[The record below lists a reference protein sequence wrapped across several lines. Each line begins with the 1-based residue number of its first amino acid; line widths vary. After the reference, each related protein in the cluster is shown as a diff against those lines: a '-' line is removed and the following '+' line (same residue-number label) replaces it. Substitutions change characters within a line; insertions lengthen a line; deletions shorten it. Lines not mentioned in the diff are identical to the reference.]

1 MTTAR
6 TIVTRAL
13 KEMAYFA
20 EGESPSAEAINDGL
34 DALNGLIASWHN
46 NGLLIY
52 YPPGTNWRGE
62 WVSGRLYAAND
73 GVSRNGCTYSCST
86 DHTSTDDDKPGQ
98 SVNSGTYWT
107 LYAETAMTLNSTLF
121 FDASFERGIVSM
133 LAMDLSSLFNV
144 TPSPMTVVKAKDG
157 LNAIYGRYFNVP
169 LASSDP
175 ALTRMPSQIWPYT
188 IPAVS
193 N

>member
-6 TIVTRAL
+6 TIVTRAM
-13 KEMAYFA
+13 KELMYLA
-20 EGESPSAEAINDGL
+20 EGESPTAEAIADGL
-34 DALNGLIASWHN
+34 VALNGMIASWHN

-73 GVSRNGCTYSCST
+73 GVCRNGCTYSCT
-86 DHTSTDDDKPGQ
+86 TAHTSTDDDKPGQ

-107 LYAETAMTLNSTLF
+107 LYAETPMTLSSTLF
-121 FDASFERGIVSM
+121 FDASFERGIVAM
-133 LAMDLSSLFNV
+133 LAVEMA
-144 TPSPMTVVKAKDG
+144 PMFSVPVNPLTVMKAKDG
-157 LNAIYGRYFNVP
+157 LNAIYGRYFLVP

-188 IPAVS
+188 IPAV
-193 N
+193 NN